1 MCPKPSHQ
9 ELWLP
14 QNQENAHLNMEKVL
28 QTIRASS
35 NRQVTFYEGSS
46 LSSSDFFY
54 WDDIKCPA
62 QHRSVDDV
70 GNGDDNENGEDGD
83 SVDAVGKD

>member
-1 MCPKPSHQ
+1 
-9 ELWLP
+9 
-14 QNQENAHLNMEKVL
+14 MEKVL

-46 LSSSDFFY
+46 LSSSNFLIDMTSN
-54 WDDIKCPA
+54 A
-62 QHRSVDDV
+62 QLRIAPSAGQFCRSVDDV
-70 GNGDDNENGEDGD
+70 GNGDVGNDDVGNENGEDGD